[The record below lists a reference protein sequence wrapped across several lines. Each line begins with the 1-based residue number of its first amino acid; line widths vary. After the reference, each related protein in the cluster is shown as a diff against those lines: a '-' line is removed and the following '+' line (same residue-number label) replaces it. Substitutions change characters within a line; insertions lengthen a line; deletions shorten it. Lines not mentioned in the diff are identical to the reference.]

1 MKKNTIIPPN
11 TNGIIKY
18 GSPPNPSIPSI
29 ASGINPKSAA
39 ASRIPVAKD
48 IKIGT
53 SIF

>member
-11 TNGIIKY
+11 TYGIIK
-18 GSPPNPSIPSI
+18 SALPPIPSI

-39 ASRIPVAKD
+39 ASRTPMAKD
-48 IKIGT
+48 IKIGI